1 MLNNGVHHRS
11 NHLCSNQPPCLALG
25 MAARNAID
33 FLSFIGEGES
43 AQAKNPRR
51 RPQARGRGS
60 SERLNV
66 LSLIG
71 EGEEQPPQPRNSR
84 GRPPARGRGRGSSGR
99 PVASAME
106 VLAVIGEGDEQPP
119 QARNPVGRPRGRLT
133 GALKYTH
140 LQRGKSQ
147 QKVLRFQM
155 RRFNTSGRAVNVD
168 GLMSEAQRAKKGRP
182 PKAKVGKGGWEMYL
196 PETILRM
203 AFSAGRTRHIA
214 ASFDDVHR
222 HSQGSNQQS
231 ISKLCFPQQS
241 CVCTDNKAC
250 PGARPTASVRT

>member
-1 MLNNGVHHRS
+1 MVSMLNNDVQHRS
-11 NHLCSNQPPCLALG
+11 NHLSSNQPPCLALG
-25 MAARNAID
+25 MAARNAMD

-60 SERLNV
+60 SERLDV

-84 GRPPARGRGRGSSGR
+84 GRPPARGRGRSSSGR

-106 VLAVIGEGDEQPP
+106 ILAFIGERDEQPP
-119 QARNPVGRPRGRLT
+119 QARNPVGRPRGRRQT

-140 LQRGKSQ
+140 LQRKKSQ

-168 GLMSEAQRAKKGRP
+168 GLMIEAAPRLGKKGPR
-182 PKAKVGKGGWEMYL
+182 PKAKVG
-196 PETILRM
+196 
-203 AFSAGRTRHIA
+203 
-214 ASFDDVHR
+214 
-222 HSQGSNQQS
+222 
-231 ISKLCFPQQS
+231 
-241 CVCTDNKAC
+241 
-250 PGARPTASVRT
+250 